1 MSDLSKRLR
10 DFDESLSDFKAETF
24 PSWQTGQIFNALL
37 TLARNEFPG
46 DPVIQAVDRVE
57 QQATITGQIGKSA
70 SDTDVGS
77 IRAVVKQI
85 MVVAGQS
92 PPAPA

>member
-10 DFDESLSDFKAETF
+10 DFDESLSGFKAETF

-37 TLARNEFPG
+37 TLARKEVPG

-57 QQATITGQIGKSA
+57 QQATIIGQIGKSA